1 MDTEQKVRRSELFGV
16 SFLGFGDVRLFFCS
30 LGSRDDVR
38 DDIGVSVE
46 RLLDLNCNPAG
57 RGQRER
63 EGDDAARDATQSD
76 LQ

>member
-1 MDTEQKVRRSELFGV
+1 M
-16 SFLGFGDVRLFFCS
+16 
-30 LGSRDDVR
+30 RDG
-38 DDIGVSVE
+38 IGVSVK